1 MFEIYINPDNGKKY
15 EVDAESKEQFFID
28 FPNAVLFEEQIEE
41 PVVEEAPQEISQD
54 FNVYQDVRTKKQF
67 EVDIDQTD
75 KFLQDFPEA
84 ELIKG
89 PGKQTPSTQD
99 AGAGV
104 KKASDTDLAL
114 DDGLSELREDDGE
127 WDWGVVDYF
136 SDLYRAGKEG
146 WSQGKLADD
155 AFDVINKGADVESKD
170 ILKFLKKQK
179 EVGEKNVGSDE
190 MRDWQKTYNENG
202 KSTWGAIKGIMQNP
216 TVLSTLLV
224 SSISSQLSAI
234 VNSGE
239 VLAAGAAGAATG
251 AGTGAALGAVGGPLA
266 SITAA
271 GGALTGAM
279 VGTMAAMET
288 GLTFG
293 ELLQEAVGDD
303 LNEGAIKE
311 FLNDPERLTDLK
323 NKALKRGLTIGAIEG
338 LTMGLAKGVGGKL
351 AKAGFKKLAIGATT
365 GVIEAGGGSL
375 GEIGGRYVAG
385 QEMDAGEIIFEGVAG
400 LGGAPLTIA
409 SQATKLGKAIDKAS
423 INKIIKDTDYKNVT
437 DAFKTADVGDAEIN
451 IAKIKNSTKIVDEQV
466 DSKVISSE
474 LTEEEGIE
482 IKNNFRKTQQ
492 AVNKISSLNF
502 LKKDEINAVNLL
514 KEKETLEN
522 KIKEVGD
529 ASLTS
534 IESKRVEDINNSLT
548 NIRVNT
554 NLEATEGLAK
564 ELGFKEKVK
573 TLKTTN
579 GWIAA
584 VAKET
589 GLSIEEATK
598 QLKDVSGVFIG
609 DGRIFID
616 KEQAIKMESVS
627 VGSHEILHPILNALI
642 GDKSAQGAIVKDFKK
657 SMTSKQIAYVDNFL
671 KDNEIAPD
679 QWDTEFLNVFSDGI
693 IKNKIDY
700 DKTTFEKLK
709 DVITRLFRGQG
720 FENISFDS
728 GRDVFNFLKE
738 YNTSIKETGKVS
750 GVAVE
755 AIKKAETT
763 KGVKVK
769 DAKTVDLQ
777 KSTEKKQKLT
787 AEEDKTLANT
797 VLEIKDLKKQN
808 EEAAKKFGKEPIKSA
823 KESRL
828 EGEVLNKLKPT
839 IDSFVEKRTKD
850 LYDKIPQEAKKGITR
865 QDFKESMTSD
875 IATMVFEEYT
885 QKQPLEKFIVN
896 RGFLRSNDL
905 AKRLG
910 IESAE
915 QGITRSLDATTQ
927 DGGGIQIEAQD
938 TSQAIAEEATA
949 EKETKSKLIKAET
962 LLGSPAAIE
971 MAKNEAI
978 SKIDKVPQGKLTF
991 KNLEGLVA
999 ETFSRQLAIQVK
1011 KITDPKANLASMEM
1025 KFAQMFLQK
1034 NAKQL
1039 IKLLPEGAVLEAA
1052 SENLLGTSTG
1062 VSNNILNNSNLYTKQ
1077 ERTTKKAGISPY
1089 VKNKDI
1095 KVEDFLEAIGIVDNK
1110 PVKGISP
1117 RDKTGQTIKGFL
1129 RLTEKL
1135 MSNSFARQILSE
1147 TPGTENVVQDIA
1159 GGKSVFQF
1167 SKNVKNKSKKV
1178 KINSKAKEN
1187 IKLGLEKLKT
1197 ISNNDDVYNSFIDSV
1212 INNINN
1218 VDSLS
1223 DVIDVIFNAP
1233 KPLMS
1238 LRAYRELTAKLV
1250 VVVNKSLDKT
1260 IPSASNLVYKLINET
1275 KKFFKY
1281 QQQIVGFEYAQEDL
1295 INTIANAP
1303 DKESKAQA
1311 IKEFLIYAGRSIRSL
1326 KIDGI
1331 RTNELL
1337 FNKIIK
1343 NISEN
1348 NKLNFNLEVKT
1359 EQLEGDNKPIKRTY
1373 ITLDGVTVSGLTNIE
1388 AIKENWP
1395 GNKSAIDL
1403 QAESTISYL
1412 KKLIDRA
1419 KANGTIDQV
1428 IGMLTL
1434 LTADQRS
1441 AIRKVSKAGYEIK
1454 ALGNEK
1460 SILEHETSA
1469 DTIFKAFVEY
1479 AKTND
1484 LKALDAV
1491 LEKAKVNLIPVPL
1504 DKILNEKGIK
1514 ETDIARYSRP
1524 EFVDA
1529 ANKYTGENKSNWQ
1542 SSKEFEKGA
1551 LQGLNKDFNNIIEEN
1566 TGVTAK
1572 SIYSRAKAE
1581 AAGSSK
1587 GRILFGIPY
1596 SAQDF
1601 VGLLYRMLGK
1611 GKIGDNQ
1618 MAWFKK
1624 NLLDPY
1630 AVAMNAISN
1639 ERIKL
1644 AKEYKALVKSLK
1656 IVPKDLRKKL
1666 PGEPYTQEMA
1676 VRVYIW
1682 NKQGMKI
1689 PDIDQTDIDTLVK
1702 FVVDNQDLRDFS
1714 NSLININGVDGYV
1727 GPDKNWIAGTI
1738 DTDLIGGLN
1747 TTKRAK
1753 HLAEWQENADAIFT
1767 KENLNKL
1774 EALYGTKYRVAM
1786 ENILARMKSGKNRPP
1801 GGDQLTNR
1809 FTDWISNA
1817 VGSIMFLN
1825 TRSAVLQTIS
1835 AINFLNFSDNNVL
1848 SAGKAFANQKQ
1859 FWKDF
1864 MSLMN
1869 SDFLVDRRNGLRIN
1883 VNEADVAELAAT
1895 SKNKAKAA
1903 ISIMLKAGFLP
1914 TQIAD
1919 SFAIA
1924 SGGSAFYRNRINTYE
1939 NQGLTAKEAEVKAM
1953 QDFRETAEESQQSS
1967 RPDKISQQQA
1977 GPLGRIVLAF
1987 ANTPAQY
1994 ARIIDKAI
2002 KDLKTGRGDRKTNI
2016 SKIIYYGVAQNLLF
2030 SALQSALFAAAFND
2044 EDEDEQNEKNI
2055 RIANG
2060 MLDSLL
2066 RGTGLAGSVLSVAK
2080 NAALRI
2086 VKESKKKGPKY
2097 EEAALELLR
2106 ISPPISSKI
2115 SKIRSAGRAISWEKD
2130 EMAEMGLR
2138 IDNPAFL
2145 ALGNLTSATTNIPL
2159 DRAIKKAQNVNNALS
2174 KDSEIWQKIALIAGW
2189 SDWELGMNKKDK
2201 KKKGETIRINRG
2213 EDSKAKRKVIKINRD

>member
-1 MFEIYINPDNGKKY
+1 M
-15 EVDAESKEQFFID
+15 
-28 FPNAVLFEEQIEE
+28 
-41 PVVEEAPQEISQD
+41 
-54 FNVYQDVRTKKQF
+54 
-67 EVDIDQTD
+67 
-75 KFLQDFPEA
+75 
-84 ELIKG
+84 
-89 PGKQTPSTQD
+89 
-99 AGAGV
+99 GV

-190 MRDWQKTYNENG
+190 MRDWQKTYDENG
-202 KSTWGAIKGIMQNP
+202 KSAWGAIKGILQNP
-216 TVLSTLLV
+216 TVLSTLIV
-224 SSISSQLSAI
+224 SSVASQLSA
-234 VNSGE
+234 VVHSGE
-239 VLAAGAAGAATG
+239 VLAAGAAGAAAG
-251 AGTGAALGAVGGPLA
+251 AGTGAALGAAGGPLA

-303 LNEGAIKE
+303 LNEVAIKE

-400 LGGAPLTIA
+400 LGGAPLTLA

-522 KIKEVGD
+522 KIKEVSD

-548 NIRVNT
+548 KIRVDT

-598 QLKDVSGVFIG
+598 KLKDVSGVFIG

-679 QWDTEFLNVFSDGI
+679 QYDTEFLNVFSDGI
-693 IKNKIDY
+693 IKNKINY

-709 DVITRLFRGQG
+709 DVITRLFQGQG

-728 GRDVFNFLKE
+728 GKDVFNFLKE

-750 GVAVE
+750 DVAVE

-797 VLEIKDLKKQN
+797 VLEIKDLKKQGN
-808 EEAAKKFGKEPIKSA
+808 ELAEKYKKYKTDEKGNVLKDKNGKPILDPIKGG

-828 EGEVLNKLKPT
+828 EGEVLSKLKPT

-850 LYDKIPQEAKKGITR
+850 LYDKIPQEAKKTITR

-896 RGFLRSNDL
+896 RGFLRSNNL

-1025 KFAQMFLQK
+1025 RFAQMFLQK

-1062 VSNNILNNSNLYTKQ
+1062 VSNNILNNSKLYTKQ

-1260 IPSASNLVYKLINET
+1260 IPTASSLIYKLINET

-1343 NISEN
+1343 NISED

-1388 AIKENWP
+1388 AIKENWA
-1395 GNKSAIDL
+1395 GNKSAINL

-1479 AKTND
+1479 TKTND

-1491 LEKAKVNLIPVPL
+1491 LEKAKVNLIPISL
-1504 DKILNEKGIK
+1504 DKKLNEKGIK
-1514 ETDIARYSRP
+1514 EIDIARYSRS

-1542 SSKEFEKGA
+1542 ASKEFEKGA

-1644 AKEYKALVKSLK
+1644 AKEYKAVIKNLK

-1666 PGEPYTQEMA
+1666 PGEPYTREMA

-1689 PDIDQTDIDTLVK
+1689 PDIDQADIDTLVK

-1939 NQGLTAKEAEVKAM
+1939 NQGLTTKEAEVKAM

-2201 KKKGETIRINRG
+2201 KKKGGTIRINRS
-2213 EDSKAKRKVIKINRD
+2213 EDSKNKRKIIKIKRD